1 MPDLQWYP
9 DLCPIK
15 YELEHHVFVFENCL
29 FSLVVSLQK
38 FLLIKKIGESN
49 TFFEKKK
56 TLSFKFPIR
65 LRYQGYTVVNL
76 AFPSL
81 HGEGHL
87 NLQLQFLS
95 NHLIQFEMIHIS
107 YFSIVLL
114 YFVFVEYHLF
124 CIGKICTYYLD
135 IYI

>member
-1 MPDLQWYP
+1 MFLFLKTVYFPLWF
-9 DLCPIK
+9 LCK
-15 YELEHHVFVFENCL
+15 N
-29 FSLVVSLQK
+29 
-38 FLLIKKIGESN
+38 FLLIKKIGEIIRIKH
-49 TFFEKKK
+49 FFQERKT

-65 LRYQGYTVVNL
+65 LRYQGYTVVNP